1 MPDSASLKD
10 PASQPS
16 LPSQPSPPP
25 LTPVPGRRPGVGA
38 RLLGTL
44 LETALWCAFGVVGC
58 LAALVLLLQLIAGV
72 VLASALSAVKR
83 AWRP

>member
-1 MPDSASLKD
+1 MPDTASLKD

-16 LPSQPSPPP
+16 LPP

-58 LAALVLLLQLIAGV
+58 LATLVLLLQLIAGV
-72 VLASALSAVKR
+72 VLASALSTVKR
-83 AWRP
+83 AWRPWRP